1 MKCDFAVATGVT
13 GERDKREV
21 RSTVCVA
28 LMDRTSLAGTCDVG
42 LIRTE
47 RARVCVRD
55 ARDDDDTTPR
65 DTARDFSELNR
76 TLHDTAPNK

>member
-13 GERDKREV
+13 GDRDKREV

-47 RARVCVRD
+47 RARVCVCVMHATRRRHD
-55 ARDDDDTTPR
+55 ASRHGARLFRTKPN
-65 DTARDFSELNR
+65 TARHSAE
-76 TLHDTAPNK
+76 

>member
-42 LIRTE
+42 LIS
-47 RARVCVRD
+47 VCVRD
-55 ARDDDDTTPR
+55 ARDATTTR
-65 DTARDFSELNR
+65 RLETRRATFQN
-76 TLHDTAPNK
+76 

>member
-55 ARDDDDTTPR
+55 ARDATTTR
-65 DTARDFSELNR
+65 RLETRRATFQN
-76 TLHDTAPNK
+76 